1 MMSSPIQDTQRWDA
15 LATALRKC
23 QTLAAAGQF
32 ATAIVHEINNPLEAV
47 SNLNYLLEKDAADPT
62 KVRDYSHQIAEQLA
76 TVFQIARRT
85 LNFHRPS
92 EALEVIEMVAL
103 TEAVLR
109 IHRDK
114 ILAKQLELVT
124 DIAADATVH
133 AHAGEILQV
142 LSNLLSNAIDALP
155 ANGKL
160 TIRVRKCEKEVHLTV
175 ADEGHGIPSDTL
187 KRIFEPFFTTKKN
200 QGTGLG
206 LAISKS
212 VIERHKGKIRARSS
226 VRPGRSGTA
235 FRVSLP
241 RHQPS
246 QARG

>member
-1 MMSSPIQDTQRWDA
+1 MPSPIQDTDRWDA
-15 LATALRKC
+15 LETALRKY

-47 SNLNYLLEKDAADPT
+47 SNLNYLIEKDATDPA
-62 KVRDYSHQIAEQLA
+62 KVLDYSHQIAEQLA

-92 EALEVIEMVAL
+92 EVLEVIEMAAL
-103 TEAVLR
+103 TDAALR
-109 IHRDK
+109 IHQGK
-114 ILAKQLELVT
+114 ISAKQLELVT
-124 DIAADATVH
+124 DIAAEATVQ
-133 AHAGEILQV
+133 AHAGELLQV
-142 LSNLLSNAIDALP
+142 FSNLLSNAIDALP

-160 TIRVRKCEKEVHLTV
+160 TIRVRKCEKEVHLTI
-175 ADEGHGIPSDTL
+175 ADDGHGIPRDTL

-200 QGTGLG
+200 LGTGLG
-206 LAISKS
+206 LTISKS

-235 FRVSLP
+235 FRISLP
-241 RHQPS
+241 KHQV
-246 QARG
+246 R